1 MRTWEISTR
10 SDWRKPLLLVRTHS
24 SRALDQT
31 DSAQFGTNAFI
42 AAQLGSSALWHQPNV
57 RICRWAFPPTLETLA
72 KHEKQQVLE
81 QSKINKK
88 STCPP
93 QSISEKAYNYLQKQ
107 TDLTAHWKSTRGWG
121 KYSLKH
127 KFAYFAFV
135 LALPKTL
142 LCITNWHLTIIGNRR
157 IKGVG

>member
-107 TDLTAHWKSTRGWG
+107 TDLTAHWKSTRGLG
-121 KYSLKH
+121 EIFPQAQICLFCLCVGFAKDSTVHH
-127 KFAYFAFV
+127 K
-135 LALPKTL
+135 LTL
-142 LCITNWHLTIIGNRR
+142 NNHRQS
-157 IKGVG
+157 